1 MIIVVHYKME
11 QTANILISGK
21 KQNVRLNW
29 FNKIM
34 SLKGEITIN
43 VQ

>member
-1 MIIVVHYKME
+1 MKME

-21 KQNVRLNW
+21 NRMWDSTDLIKH
-29 FNKIM
+29 